1 MKRRIRSKKNLVEN
15 TGYIPLQFIS
25 FRCEK
30 DKSRWCYVGLLYFT
44 FSIFAV
50 CLTGVVLLFIF
61 YTTGGTC
68 ALPKFVISFNL
79 ILCIGLSALSIMP
92 FVQERMPRS
101 GLLQA
106 ALISGYVIYLT
117 WSALTNNPDKECNP
131 SLISIFV
138 NTTKPGE
145 KDEVCHSLPSI
156 LNTSR

>member
-1 MKRRIRSKKNLVEN
+1 MGDKRKYELHSTSILFFCRYE
-15 TGYIPLQFIS
+15 
-25 FRCEK
+25 E
-30 DKSRWCYVGLLYFT
+30 DESRWCYAGLLSFT
-44 FSIFAV
+44 FGIFAV

-79 ILCIGLSALSIMP
+79 LLCIGLSALSIMP

-145 KDEVCHSLPSI
+145 KGEVCHPLPSTP
-156 LNTSR
+156 NTSR